1 MSRLKKVEKY
11 AIQWLSSQG
20 HEILDIANE
29 LNLPEETVKNCV
41 EKYKQTNTD
50 NNIKTSSSTVGG
62 AKNKNLM
69 ITETFG
75 KKNKGVTIM
84 TPEASSVG
92 DESRKSSPQQKSHR
106 DKSAIFNPI
115 KKQ

>member
-1 MSRLKKVEKY
+1 MSRLKKVERY

-20 HEILDIANE
+20 FEILEIVNE
-29 LNLPEETVKNCV
+29 LNIPEATVKNCI

-50 NNIKTSSSTVGG
+50 NNVKTASSTVGG
-62 AKNKNLM
+62 TQNKNLM
-69 ITETFG
+69 ITQTFG

-84 TPEASSVG
+84 TPEASTVG
-92 DESRKSSPQQKSHR
+92 DESRKSASQQKTHR

-115 KKQ
+115 QK